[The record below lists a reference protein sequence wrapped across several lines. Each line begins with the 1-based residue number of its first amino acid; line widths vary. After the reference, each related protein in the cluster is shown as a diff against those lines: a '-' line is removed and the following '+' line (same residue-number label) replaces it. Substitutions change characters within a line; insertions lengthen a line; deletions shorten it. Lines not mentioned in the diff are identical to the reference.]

1 MIRLNLDFILRTKN
15 IQQQEIS
22 EGTGINKSTINRYCI
37 NSFKKIDMGHLE
49 KICEY
54 LDITPNDLIEIK
66 EEQVKTVIKKMS
78 NKYSYFISYEI
89 EELDG
94 SKSLNNAEWE
104 FDTEIISMKQIK
116 NLEKNWCVSLG
127 SKRIRII
134 NFILLDS
141 NNTEY

>member
-37 NSFKKIDMGHLE
+37 NSFKKMDMEHLE

-104 FDTEIISMKQIK
+104 FDTEIISMKQIE